1 MPPQPQPPRHRTDRT
16 HRTHGRDLGGTNAG
30 ATGSGTGVAAATGTA
45 RTGSGGANTSS
56 AATGG
61 TDTDGAGTG
70 TAAGTNR
77 TDGASTA
84 AAPEAAPDGRGETRS
99 IPPGTTSPISG
110 PPPGP
115 TATPPTSTLTH
126 ALATRTD
133 ASGVR
138 TPRPRPRAHRIRTRR
153 IRTRL
158 ARIRLIP
165 AWPIRTRPLFTR
177 RTAAFA
183 SVTAL
188 TLAVS
193 TAGAAHLTAGVTAP
207 GAGASALS
215 RVPALAPCLISGAR
229 TVQMTEGVPTAGGY
243 ARSTGTVHALTL
255 MIDFSDAPGDGSAL
269 DRFHEF
275 FPQTQEW
282 FRTASYGRLDYR
294 PETPITHWL
303 RMPKPFE
310 EYGIER
316 GAPFDPGY
324 RKLVQDIVAA
334 ADPTVNFREYDLL
347 NVLMTPNAGPSALD
361 TVLSVTFAGN
371 PDAPVADGVP
381 IANASFV
388 YSRQDDGS
396 GTYDRTGYRVL
407 PHENGHVFG
416 LPDLY
421 TQEGGG
427 AVGHWDIMSEDWGAD
442 NDLLGWHKW
451 KLGWLDADQVSC
463 ASRHGSAEY
472 TLTPLERAGGP
483 KLVFVPLDGS
493 TGYALELRT
502 REGNDETVCRPGV
515 LIYKVNAGVDTGRG
529 PVTVYDAHRNSGGC
543 TRSPNVQAELSDA
556 PFAPG
561 ETFKDPQS
569 KIRID
574 VAAAD
579 LDGNYRVRVT
589 RQ

>member
-1 MPPQPQPPRHRTDRT
+1 MREIRRI
-16 HRTHGRDLGGTNAG
+16 RRIGR
-30 ATGSGTGVAAATGTA
+30 
-45 RTGSGGANTSS
+45 
-56 AATGG
+56 
-61 TDTDGAGTG
+61 
-70 TAAGTNR
+70 
-77 TDGASTA
+77 
-84 AAPEAAPDGRGETRS
+84 
-99 IPPGTTSPISG
+99 I
-110 PPPGP
+110 
-115 TATPPTSTLTH
+115 
-126 ALATRTD
+126 
-133 ASGVR
+133 
-138 TPRPRPRAHRIRTRR
+138 HRIRKRR
-153 IRTRL
+153 
-158 ARIRLIP
+158 
-165 AWPIRTRPLFTR
+165 
-177 RTAAFA
+177 AAALA

-193 TAGAAHLTAGVTAP
+193 TSAGTGHLPAGATAT
-207 GAGASALS
+207 GAGSASLARS
-215 RVPALAPCLISGAR
+215 PALNPCLISGTPA
-229 TVQMTEGVPTAGGY
+229 VQMSEGVPTSGGY

-255 MIDFSDAPGDGSAL
+255 MIDFSDATGQGSAM

-275 FPQTQEW
+275 FPQTQQW

-294 PETPITHWL
+294 PETPIPDWL
-303 RMPKPFE
+303 RMPKPFK

-334 ADPTVNFREYDLL
+334 ADPKVNFRDYDLL

-371 PDAPVADGVP
+371 EDAPVADGVP
-381 IANASFV
+381 VANASFV

-396 GTYDRTGYRVL
+396 GSYDRTGYRVL

-421 TQEGGG
+421 TQDGGG
-427 AVGHWDIMSEDWGAD
+427 AVGHWDIMSEDWGAN

-451 KLGWLDADQVSC
+451 KLGWLDASQVNC
-463 ASRHGSAEY
+463 AAKRGSAEY
-472 TLTPLERAGGP
+472 ALTPLERAGGP
-483 KLVFVPLDGS
+483 KLIFVPLDAR

-502 REGNDETVCRPGV
+502 HAGNDEAVCHPGV
-515 LIYKVNAGVDTGRG
+515 LIYKVDADVDTGRG
-529 PVTVYDAHRNSGGC
+529 PIMVYDAHRNSGGC
-543 TRSPNVQAELSDA
+543 TRSPNVHTELSDA

-561 ETFKDPQS
+561 ETFKDPEA

-579 LDGNYRVRVT
+579 LAGNYRIRVT